1 MATETKIDEHGHD
14 VYERIIGRLTDDEC
28 SMHDAILHEYAGRV
42 ILQYASEVA
51 RLRAE
56 VSRLQEPIQARA
68 VLQRHALRVQ
78 AEHAV
83 STYRRLMKLD

>member
-68 VLQRHALRVQ
+68 VLHRHALRVQ

-83 STYRRLMKLD
+83 STWRRRDHD